1 MLKAW
6 TFVSAAGRIAI
17 GAGMMLAP
25 ARSLEALGFQR
36 PNRST
41 ITVGRIAGV
50 RDIVLGL
57 HLAEASRDPD
67 RLRRAHL
74 FCAAADAGD
83 SAAFA
88 ALLDSREMRLTAY
101 KGLAAAAP
109 ATVLGVIAAL
119 STHRFKS

>member
-1 MLKAW
+1 MLRAW

-25 ARSLEALGFQR
+25 VQALEALGFQR
-36 PNRST
+36 PDRST

-50 RDIVLGL
+50 RDIVLGV
-57 HLAEASRDPD
+57 HLAEASRDSE

-83 SAAFA
+83 SVAFA
-88 ALLDSREMRLTAY
+88 ALLDSREMRVTAY

-109 ATVLGVIAAL
+109 ATVLGLWAAV